1 MNFSGHKT
9 LAKQVFQLSS
19 SVLSPRIQLCNTK
32 LSPWWFNSS
41 VISLKSI
48 ENFSNCDPQ
57 ALFTHNTFKDIL
69 VISLLEAYK
78 IEEHTLGVIV
88 RP

>member
-1 MNFSGHKT
+1 MQNKFFNFPLQSCLRESNSG
-9 LAKQVFQLSS
+9 
-19 SVLSPRIQLCNTK
+19 NTK